1 MLQNINFTMPLYAPP
16 VVIVT
21 AKRVSN
27 NSQSSGC
34 DAIAAWVEVKK
45 KIKQVELY
53 NRLMPSSPCE
63 QSLVLSS

>member
-45 KIKQVELY
+45 KIKQVKLY

-63 QSLVLSS
+63 QSPVLSS

>member
-45 KIKQVELY
+45 NFKQVELY